1 VRRKLG
7 VAVLILGLAV
17 MGWVGVVMVW
27 GDPFTSLYTA
37 HEQHVLA
44 GQLAKEKSAW
54 DQPAAPALLA
64 SQTKVVNTTALLRS
78 RAERFERS
86 LKDGQAI
93 GRIVIPKIGLKMIVV
108 EGTNEGDLAKGPGHY
123 DAQSGVATTLPGAGG
138 VVGIAGH
145 RTTFLH
151 PFRHVDDLRPG
162 NFVYL
167 QMPYGTF
174 RYKIYYQK
182 IVSQYD
188 WSILRSRSFEK
199 LVLSACHPLYSAS
212 HRIVTFARL
221 VGESPKSDL

>member
-1 VRRKLG
+1 
-7 VAVLILGLAV
+7 
-17 MGWVGVVMVW
+17 
-27 GDPFTSLYTA
+27 
-37 HEQHVLA
+37 VLA

-64 SQTKVVNTTALLRS
+64 SQTKVVNTTSLLRS
-78 RAERFERS
+78 RAERFGRS

-123 DAQSGVATTLPGAGG
+123 DAQSGVATALPGAGG
-138 VVGIAGH
+138 VVAIAGH

-188 WSILRSRSFEK
+188 WSILRSRGFEK

>member
-1 VRRKLG
+1 
-7 VAVLILGLAV
+7 

-44 GQLAKEKSAW
+44 GQLAKEKKAFA
-54 DQPAAPALLA
+54 QPAAPALLA
-64 SQTKVVNTTALLRS
+64 SQTKVVSTSALLRS
-78 RAERFERS
+78 RAEKFERS
-86 LKDGQAI
+86 LRDGRAI

-108 EGTNEGDLAKGPGHY
+108 EGTTEGDLAKGPGHY
-123 DAQSGVATTLPGAGG
+123 NTQSGAATALPGAGG

-151 PFRHVDDLRPG
+151 PFRHVDELKPG
-162 NFVYL
+162 NYVYL
-167 QMPYGTF
+167 EMPYGTF
-174 RYKIYYQK
+174 RYKVYYQK

-188 WSILRSRSFEK
+188 WSILRSRGFEK